1 MMNVL
6 INFYNIMLKNRYYS
20 ARWEKILGVMLSKEK
35 GIVLGKLRMITLIE
49 ADMQYIM
56 RIVLMMVKK
65 RE

>member
-1 MMNVL
+1 
-6 INFYNIMLKNRYYS
+6 MLKNRYYS